1 MINWRMVV
9 VVAAFLATIFF
20 IGITVYFISLP
31 PQAIDE
37 NTNEKYCLADSDCAC
52 GVHIKSRICFY
63 GNEDYVDT
71 SEQCPDFCNGIAA
84 HLIIKCINNEC
95 AQINRLGQ

>member
-31 PQAIDE
+31 PPYVDE
-37 NTNEKYCLADSDCAC
+37 NTNEKYCLADADCAC

-63 GNEDYVDT
+63 GNKDYVDT